1 MESFSINNT
10 ESFRQLYSRY
20 YKALMLYA
28 MKMTEDEETA
38 EDIVQNVFLHLWE
51 NREIFDDENVVRNFL
66 YLSVRRRAIDQQ
78 DVNEDV
84 KGTLTTRHDKEF
96 WMTLPDGTRVHLNGN
111 SRLSYPLAFKGDLRE
126 VALVGEAYFIVA
138 KDKDHPFIVHT
149 ADGDIKEYGTEF
161 NVSTHGTN
169 TEVVLVTGSLSR
181 YESIDNTLDVISSIA
196 NVKMEQQDN
205 KIVIH

>member
-66 YLSVRRRAIDQQ
+66 YLSVRRRAIDHARHVKVEGVCLGKRRGDRGCMGGQRGLQERDIPPTHGSHQRVATPTARDFPALYARQEKHRDSPDDEHIRGDHPSAKETSTQ
-78 DVNEDV
+78 DTQEKSGRQIYHFSSFLVNV
-84 KGTLTTRHDKEF
+84 CH
-96 WMTLPDGTRVHLNGN
+96 P
-111 SRLSYPLAFKGDLRE
+111 LSY
-126 VALVGEAYFIVA
+126 
-138 KDKDHPFIVHT
+138 
-149 ADGDIKEYGTEF
+149 
-161 NVSTHGTN
+161 
-169 TEVVLVTGSLSR
+169 
-181 YESIDNTLDVISSIA
+181 
-196 NVKMEQQDN
+196 
-205 KIVIH
+205 

>member
-66 YLSVRRRAIDQQ
+66 YLSVRRRAIDPP
-78 DVNEDV
+78 DTSRW
-84 KGTLTTRHDKEF
+84 KGNTRSMPWETTRRQRLHGR
-96 WMTLPDGTRVHLNGN
+96 TARP
-111 SRLSYPLAFKGDLRE
+111 SRARY
-126 VALVGEAYFIVA
+126 
-138 KDKDHPFIVHT
+138 T
-149 ADGDIKEYGTEF
+149 ADSWKP
-161 NVSTHGTN
+161 STSCHPDSERFSCTICKARK
-169 TEVVLVTGSLSR
+169 TPR
-181 YESIDNTLDVISSIA
+181 
-196 NVKMEQQDN
+196 
-205 KIVIH
+205 

>member
-66 YLSVRRRAIDQQ
+66 YLSVRRRAIDHARHVKVEGKYKEYALEN
-78 DVNEDV
+78 DEATEAAWEDS
-84 KGTLTTRHDKEF
+84 E
-96 WMTLPDGTRVHLNGN
+96 
-111 SRLSYPLAFKGDLRE
+111 AFKSEIYRRLMEAINELPPRQRE
-126 VALVGEAYFIVA
+126 IFLHYMQG
-138 KDKDHPFIVHT
+138 KK
-149 ADGDIKEYGTEF
+149 
-161 NVSTHGTN
+161 N
-169 TEVVLVTGSLSR
+169 TR
-181 YESIDNTLDVISSIA
+181 
-196 NVKMEQQDN
+196 
-205 KIVIH
+205 